1 MSNQKKILIVDDGRA
16 IRHWT
21 QTIFA
26 NDYITEQAE
35 DGEEAL
41 AKLPTF
47 KPDLVLL
54 DVEMPKLNG
63 LETCKRIRKDP
74 NFRFIKIIFVSGNIT
89 IADRMAGY
97 EAGGDDY
104 VTKPYD
110 EGELFAKVKTLLRLK
125 NEEELNH
132 LKSNFLS
139 LISHE
144 TRTPINGI
152 LGCAELL
159 NRYTTDKNRQ
169 LAEGILQAGKKLHRL
184 IENVLLI
191 CRLRSTPMTQLHKV
205 KKQVGIIVQEQLKE
219 MEHAILDKNLS
230 IDVNGNLFVG
240 IEACQTLLDKAFC
253 CVLENAVKFSSPDG
267 EIKINIS
274 EQDDCC
280 IVQIADQGPGIKP
293 EQLDYIF
300 DEFAISDVSHHH
312 HGLGVSLSIAK
323 QIVEGHGGTIKAA
336 NGRKQ
341 GATFTITLPTPCK
354 GINPQ
359 IRQQQSVEINDF
371 S

>member
-1 MSNQKKILIVDDGRA
+1 MPTKKKILIVDDGRA

-21 QTIFA
+21 QSLFA
-26 NDYITEQAE
+26 NDYITDQAA

-41 AKLPTF
+41 AKLPVF
-47 KPDLVLL
+47 KPDLILL
-54 DVEMPKLNG
+54 DVEMPRLNG
-63 LETCKRIRKDP
+63 LETCKRIRRDP
-74 NFRFIKIIFVSGNIT
+74 NFRFVKIIFVSGNIT

-159 NRYTTDKNRQ
+159 NNCIDEKNRQ
-169 LAEGILQAGKKLHRL
+169 LTEGILQSGRQMHRL

-191 CRLRSTPMTQLHKV
+191 CKLKSTPMVTQQKER
-205 KKQVGIIVQEQLKE
+205 KQVGMIVQNQLKE
-219 MEHAILDKNLS
+219 MERSILHKNLS
-230 IDVNGNLFVG
+230 ITLNGNIFANV
-240 IEACQTLLDKAFC
+240 EACATLLDKGFC
-253 CVLENAVKFSSPDG
+253 CVLENAVKFSPPG
-267 EIKINIS
+267 GQIKIDIAERES
-274 EQDDCC
+274 LCV
-280 IVQIADQGPGIKP
+280 VQITDQGPGINP
-293 EQLDYIF
+293 AAMDNIF
-300 DEFAISDVSHHH
+300 DEFAISDVAHHH
-312 HGLGVSLSIAK
+312 NGLGVSLSIAK
-323 QIVEGHGGTIKAA
+323 QIFEGHGGAITAE

-341 GATFTITLPTPCK
+341 GAVFTITLPAANRCVAAA
-354 GINPQ
+354 
-359 IRQQQSVEINDF
+359 S
-371 S
+371 

>member
-1 MSNQKKILIVDDGRA
+1 MAAKKKILIVDDGRA

-26 NDYITEQAE
+26 NDYITDQAE

-41 AKLPTF
+41 EKLPLF
-47 KPDLVLL
+47 KPDLILL
-54 DVEMPKLNG
+54 DVEMPRLNG
-63 LETCKRIRKDP
+63 LQTCKKIRQDP
-74 NFRFIKIIFVSGNIT
+74 NFRFVKIIFVSGNIS

-110 EGELFAKVKTLLRLK
+110 EGELFAKVNTLLRLK

-159 NRYTTDKNRQ
+159 HKSVDEKNRK
-169 LAEGILQAGKKLHRL
+169 LTEGILHSGKQMHRL

-191 CRLRSTPMTQLHKV
+191 CKLKSTPMVNQK
-205 KKQVGIIVQEQLKE
+205 KERKQVGMIVQDQLKD
-219 MEHAILDKNLS
+219 MEKTILDKNLA
-230 IDVNGNLFVG
+230 ITMNGNIFASV
-240 IEACQTLLDKAFC
+240 EACPTLLEKAFC
-253 CVLENAVKFSSPDG
+253 CVIENAVKFSPADG
-267 EIKINIS
+267 QIKIDINERDS
-274 EQDDCC
+274 QC
-280 IVQIADQGPGIKP
+280 IVTVADQGPGIEP
-293 EQLDYIF
+293 TSIENIF
-300 DEFAISDVSHHH
+300 DEFAITDIAHHQN
-312 HGLGVSLSIAK
+312 GLGVSLSIAK
-323 QIVEGHGGTIKAA
+323 QIIEGHGGDIKAE
-336 NGRKQ
+336 NHNRK
-341 GATFTITLPTPCK
+341 GAIFTINLPTK
-354 GINPQ
+354 AL
-359 IRQQQSVEINDF
+359 VVAATA
-371 S
+371 

>member
-1 MSNQKKILIVDDGRA
+1 MPTKKKILIVDDGRA

-26 NDYITEQAE
+26 NDYITDQAE

-41 AKLPTF
+41 AKLPAF
-47 KPDLVLL
+47 KPDLILL

-63 LETCKRIRKDP
+63 LETCKKIRQDP
-74 NFRFIKIIFVSGNIT
+74 NFRFIKIIFVSGNIS

-159 NRYTTDKNRQ
+159 NNSAEDNNRQ
-169 LAEGILQAGKKLHRL
+169 LTEGILQASKQLHRL

-191 CRLRSTPMTQLHKV
+191 CKLKSTPIVEQKKK
-205 KKQVGIIVQEQLKE
+205 KKQVGMIIQDQLKE
-219 MEHAILDKNLS
+219 MEHTIIHKNLS
-230 IDVNGNLFVG
+230 IAMSGNIFASV
-240 IEACQTLLDKAFC
+240 EACPTLLDKGFC
-253 CVLENAVKFSSPDG
+253 CVLENAVKFSTPNG
-267 EIKINIS
+267 QIKIDIS
-274 EQDDCC
+274 ERDDLC
-280 IVQIADQGPGIKP
+280 IVQVTDQGPGIDP
-293 EQLDYIF
+293 EEFDYIF
-300 DEFAISDVSHHH
+300 DEFAISDVTHHH
-312 HGLGVSLSIAK
+312 NGLGVSLSIAK
-323 QIVEGHGGTIKAA
+323 QIFEGHGGEIKAK
-336 NGRKQ
+336 NDRKQ
-341 GATFTITLPTPCK
+341 GAIFTITLPAANKCA
-354 GINPQ
+354 
-359 IRQQQSVEINDF
+359 SAAA
-371 S
+371 